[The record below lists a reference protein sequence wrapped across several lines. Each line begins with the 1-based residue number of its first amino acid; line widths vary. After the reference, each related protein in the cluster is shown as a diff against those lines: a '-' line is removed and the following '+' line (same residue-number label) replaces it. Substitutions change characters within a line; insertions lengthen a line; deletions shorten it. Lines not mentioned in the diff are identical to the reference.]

1 LKDGKE
7 QIGVGIDG
15 YLKQNLDGI
24 PNFLK
29 KGYDCVGIVSGM
41 AKVRQLPLGKPW
53 G

>member
-29 KGYDCVGIVSGM
+29 KGYDCVGIISGM